1 MTKRFLMILV
11 ILSWC
16 SVGFAEIIK
25 LGNCNY
31 TLLQAE
37 VTDSELADINKGYE
51 ELAFEKD
58 FVCSVVG
65 NVVGQQYLR
74 RII

>member
-1 MTKRFLMILV
+1 MMKRFLIILV
-11 ILSWC
+11 MVTWC
-16 SVGFAEIIK
+16 GVGVAEIIK

-31 TLLQAE
+31 TLFQE
-37 VTDSELADINKGYE
+37 KTGSDLADINKGYE

>member
-1 MTKRFLMILV
+1 MKKLLGILV
-11 ILSWC
+11 MVSWC

-31 TLLQAE
+31 TLFQE
-37 VTDSELADINKGYE
+37 KTGSDLADINKGYE